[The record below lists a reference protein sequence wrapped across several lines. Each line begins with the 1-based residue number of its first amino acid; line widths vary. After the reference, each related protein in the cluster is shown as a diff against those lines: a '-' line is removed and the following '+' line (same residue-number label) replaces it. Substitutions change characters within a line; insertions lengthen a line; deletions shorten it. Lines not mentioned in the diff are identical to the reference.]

1 MSPGLFSDKRGVAAL
16 IIAIPL
22 ALIAFFVIRPIDYNL
37 SMIVFGGAIVLFLT
51 WCILDTADEF
61 EKPAKPKAVPKEAKK
76 AKPAAP
82 EEDHTELHVPA
93 VEKPAAPLT
102 DLPIESIE
110 GIGSVYGKELRDAGI
125 PTVAE
130 MLAADPEN
138 VAKIC
143 DVSVEQAERWIAMS
157 RFSWLDTVSEED
169 AEAIVFATG
178 MDDLKSLSEASAE
191 DLYKKITN
199 ALAEGDVRRID
210 EVTKLPL
217 HQCLMFLEFVKEK
230 NELENK
236 LIKQSTRQ

>member
-1 MSPGLFSDKRGVAAL
+1 MSPGIFSDKRAVVAF

-22 ALIAFFVIRPIDYNL
+22 ALIAMFIVRPIDYNMSL
-37 SMIVFGGAIVLFLT
+37 IVFGAALALFLFG
-51 WCILDTADEF
+51 CLLDTADEF
-61 EKPAKPKAVPKEAKK
+61 EKEPKPKAVPKAAKK
-76 AKPAAP
+76 PKPAEP
-82 EEDHTELHVPA
+82 KGEHTELHVPA
-93 VEKPAAPLT
+93 VEQPAAPLT

-110 GIGSVYGKELRDAGI
+110 GIGTVYGKELRDAGI

-178 MDDLKSLSEASAE
+178 MDDLKSLSEANAE
-191 DLYKKITN
+191 NLFQKITD
-199 ALAEGDVRRID
+199 ALAEGDVRVPAGYKFSIEQIQKWID
-210 EVTKLPL
+210 EAKSLV
-217 HQCLMFLEFVKEK
+217 
-230 NELENK
+230 
-236 LIKQSTRQ
+236 

>member
-1 MSPGLFSDKRGVAAL
+1 MSPGILSDKRAVVAF

-22 ALIAFFVIRPIDYNL
+22 AIIAFVFVRPIDYNL
-37 SMIVFGGAIVLFLT
+37 SLIVFGAAIALFLFG
-51 WCILDTADEF
+51 CLLDTADEF
-61 EKPAKPKAVPKEAKK
+61 EELEKPKAKPKEEKKPKPVES
-76 AKPAAP
+76 
-82 EEDHTELHVPA
+82 EDDHVELHVPA

-110 GIGSVYGKELRDAGI
+110 GIGPVYGAKLRDAGI

-138 VAKIC
+138 VAKVC
-143 DVSVEQAERWIAMS
+143 DVGVEQAERWIAMS

-191 DLYKKITN
+191 DLYKKISD
-199 ALAEGDVRRID
+199 ALAEGDVRVPAGYKFSVEQIQKWID
-210 EVTKLPL
+210 EAKSLV
-217 HQCLMFLEFVKEK
+217 
-230 NELENK
+230 
-236 LIKQSTRQ
+236 